1 MISDKKFKIL
11 HICSYSWEIGG
22 PPNVIYNLSNSF
34 KQFVNTDIASTLIS
48 DHTLYSIYFGQR
60 IFIFKKSFFS
70 KIVPDFSFKLLFWFK
85 KYASQYDFVV
95 IHGLWNFGSI
105 LAFFLHKHA
114 KLILTIHGFLDPYV
128 LKRSKFKK
136 KLYWFIFQKYCFEK
150 ASIIH
155 AISSQEELLL
165 KTMFPKF
172 ANKIIFIPNG
182 MNDPM
187 SQKLNIN
194 FNSSFKKLID
204 VYLSDS
210 EYTFLYLGRINKK
223 KGIDLIFESFF
234 NLTEKYYSKN
244 VKLIIA
250 GPIDNYQT
258 EFSDL
263 LNKYSHS
270 NILVLPS
277 VISEDKAYLFTKVD
291 SFLLPSHSEG
301 FSIAALEAISYGKA
315 CIFSNNIGF
324 GDDALENNAVL
335 ICDLNVESLEEKMNQ
350 LINSLDLN
358 ILLKENSRRFFLKNY
373 QIDDIANRYYNEI
386 ILSND

>member
-1 MISDKKFKIL
+1 
-11 HICSYSWEIGG
+11 
-22 PPNVIYNLSNSF
+22 
-34 KQFVNTDIASTLIS
+34 
-48 DHTLYSIYFGQR
+48 
-60 IFIFKKSFFS
+60 
-70 KIVPDFSFKLLFWFK
+70 
-85 KYASQYDFVV
+85 
-95 IHGLWNFGSI
+95 
-105 LAFFLHKHA
+105 
-114 KLILTIHGFLDPYV
+114 
-128 LKRSKFKK
+128 
-136 KLYWFIFQKYCFEK
+136 
-150 ASIIH
+150 
-155 AISSQEELLL
+155 
-165 KTMFPKF
+165 MFPKF
-172 ANKIIFIPNG
+172 ANKIIFIHNG
-182 MNDPM
+182 INDTM

-301 FSIAALEAISYGKA
+301 FSIAALEARI
-315 CIFSNNIGF
+315 
-324 GDDALENNAVL
+324 
-335 ICDLNVESLEEKMNQ
+335 ESL
-350 LINSLDLN
+350 
-358 ILLKENSRRFFLKNY
+358 
-373 QIDDIANRYYNEI
+373 
-386 ILSND
+386 ND